1 LLRDAQCLLVM
12 IFQALQS
19 FSSAL
24 ASGQLGPLM
33 REFGLDD
40 SAVDAA
46 QNGGDVRYTTTR
58 LINCRIII
66 IIIRLIVIM
75 MYLFHCLCWQ

>member
-1 LLRDAQCLLVM
+1 VTM
-12 IFQALQS
+12 ILQALQS

-40 SAVDAA
+40 SAVAAA
-46 QNGGDVRYTTTR
+46 QNGGD
-58 LINCRIII
+58 
-66 IIIRLIVIM
+66 
-75 MYLFHCLCWQ
+75 